1 MSLISWK
8 SEQHYL
14 EGEALACPDRKYR
27 AVKLPW
33 QDVATVYLPGSHKTS
48 EDLHTAKA
56 ECEQC
61 EADLLADQAELD
73 ARWNARKTYLA
84 EAGFIQL
91 NNPANRET
99 V

>member
-14 EGEALACPDRKYR
+14 EGQSVSCPDRKYR

-33 QDVATVYLPGSHKTS
+33 QDVATVYLPGSHTTA
-48 EDLHTAKA
+48 EDFAKAKA
-56 ECEQC
+56 ECEEH
-61 EADLLADQAELD
+61 EAGVLAEEAELD